1 MQFVKFMT
9 SNKGRA
15 ARVIAG
21 LVILTVG
28 LAVVQGTLGLT
39 LALIALVPVSG
50 GVFDFCLVGVAL
62 GYPFRGADA
71 RQKLAGN

>member
-9 SNKGRA
+9 SSRGRA

-21 LVILTVG
+21 FVILTVG
-28 LAVVQGTLGLT
+28 LAVVQGTLGLI
-39 LALIALVPVSG
+39 LALIALVPSLAA
-50 GVFDFCLVGVAL
+50 CSISAWGVAL

-71 RQKLAGN
+71 PETAGN